1 MLLTLSIENMHGLLQ
16 DLYSEMMKMCRPIS
30 DVALPLAALGALF
43 FIAYRLWQSM
53 ARGEPID
60 VFGLLR
66 PFVRRKRTNWRMTPA
81 CVISSREE
89 ATSATSSSTN

>member
-43 FIAYRLWQSM
+43 FIGSRWPEAS
-53 ARGEPID
+53 
-60 VFGLLR
+60 LL
-66 PFVRRKRTNWRMTPA
+66 TYSA
-81 CVISSREE
+81 C
-89 ATSATSSSTN
+89 